1 LTFFQ
6 RWVSAFVAA
15 LIGTVLVVAPVAAQ
29 TASGST
35 LVLSGTVRN
44 SAGANVPAATVRA
57 TGPTVA
63 SATTDANGAFSLT
76 LPPGVYRIDVTKGG
90 YNPASL
96 SDVAIAAGSNAPL
109 AITLAQAD
117 LSSLQT
123 IGHVATGSRASG
135 STINTG
141 SAASGYLSSQA
152 FADLGTPQLIDV
164 LQHLPDVNVQHMGS
178 QQDTSIIVNGAQ
190 PYETQVLLDGHPI
203 GIGQYG
209 VFLAQ
214 YFPTYLLGGVETQS
228 GPGNTTPFANIAVG
242 GTVNLTTPAFTK
254 ATTAEVTVGTDQYF
268 SQYSNLIAT
277 GSAGHLEY
285 VVGAGTGSYNGPYY
299 ETPHCIVTP
308 ANGGAGDNMPGNTGV
323 IASCGD
329 SSGSFF
335 NKGELLKLHYDF
347 TPTTSLEAEYVG
359 SFGGYT
365 PQGTAWGVSLGPTT
379 IVGCLKGTDICNNPA
394 YNSAIGSTIAGYAWY
409 PGAQVYSNQ
418 DFYDATLRTA
428 IGNDSFLIRPYLAQ
442 LEPETYLDVNQ
453 SAYPEY
459 FGPQGATDPTTGPGA
474 TFEKTCSS
482 SYYDTTSPSGAT
494 VVKDGQLECF
504 GSPYAT
510 AETDKLYGS
519 TFTYIHPFGD
529 SVLNFSYDFHAT
541 NTFAFLNDPA
551 NIVVPQGSTT
561 RYSTF
566 SLTSDLHL
574 IRNLGINVGLYDTHW
589 DAIGTEVDLAGDQ
602 SGFRNDVTRF
612 DPHLALVFR
621 PTNNLSYRAS
631 YGTSTTFPFIGELS
645 GVASYEQPASTL
657 PPQYAQGGI
666 LTNKSPNLLPETAI
680 EYGLGA
686 DYRLKNNSVL
696 SLDLQ
701 DNVIHD
707 VFEDLTTTGV
717 ASNGFPEGIIT
728 PENVARLGSQLAT
741 LRYAYVPRHG
751 LGYSLSATADR
762 AILTGVPLSVGSIQ
776 IPANNVQI
784 CGNGTQN
791 PGIPTCIPYLK
802 GYERTTYTWA
812 DGTFMALGVDYEGK
826 NNTYFQPPFA
836 LVDFTYRHP
845 VTKQIDLQVGVENL
859 LNTNNYGQYLSI
871 PNGGTPIVADNPNGT
886 QTSFVPTEVSA
897 PPRLIRI
904 QLRYHFGR

>member
-1 LTFFQ
+1 VL
-6 RWVSAFVAA
+6 AA
-15 LIGTVLVVAPVAAQ
+15 APAAAQ
-29 TASGST
+29 TTPAST
-35 LVLSGTVRN
+35 VTLSGTVRN
-44 SAGANVPAATVRA
+44 AAGATVPAATVRA
-57 TGPTVA
+57 TGPA
-63 SATTDANGAFSLT
+63 SGSTSTDANGAFSLT
-76 LPPGVYRIDVTKGG
+76 LPQGIYRIDVSKGG
-90 YNPASL
+90 YEPASI
-96 SDVAIAAGSNAPL
+96 SQVALTSGTTQPL
-109 AITLAQAD
+109 TITLAQAD

-123 IGHVATGSRASG
+123 IGHVSTGTRGSG

-141 SAASGYLSSQA
+141 SAASGYLSAQA

-242 GTVNLTTPAFTK
+242 GTVNLTTPGFTK
-254 ATTAEVTVGTDQYF
+254 ATTAQLTVGTDQYS
-268 SQYSNLIAT
+268 SQYSSLIAT

-285 VVGAGTGSYNGPYY
+285 VVGLGDGSYNGPYFQ
-299 ETPHCIVTP
+299 TQHCIVTP
-308 ANGGAGDNMPGNTGV
+308 ANGGALDNEPGNTG
-323 IASCGD
+323 IISSCGD
-329 SSGSFF
+329 ASGSFF

-359 SFGGYT
+359 AFGGYT
-365 PQGTAWGVSLGPTT
+365 PQGTAWGVSLGPTK
-379 IVGCLKGTDICNNPA
+379 IVNCIDGNICTNPQNA
-394 YNSAIGSTIAGYAWY
+394 SQIGSTINGYAWY

-428 IGNDSFLIRPYLAQ
+428 IGNDTLLVRPYLAQ

-459 FGPQGATDPTTGPGA
+459 FGPVGATDPTTGAGA
-474 TFEKTCSS
+474 AFESTCSGS
-482 SYYDTTSPSGAT
+482 FYDTTSPTGKT

-519 TFTYIHPFGD
+519 TFSYIHPFGD

-551 NIVVPQGSTT
+551 NVVVPPGSTT

-574 IRNLGINVGLYDTHW
+574 IRNLGINVGLYDTHFT
-589 DAIGTEVDLAGDQ
+589 DIGTEVDTAGGQ
-602 SGFRNDVTRF
+602 TGFRNDVTRF
-612 DPHLALVFR
+612 DPHLAFVFR
-621 PTNNLSYRAS
+621 PKSNLSYRAA

-645 GVASYEQPASTL
+645 GVASYEHPASTL

-666 LTNKSPNLLPETAI
+666 LTNKNPNLLPETAI
-680 EYGLGA
+680 EYGVGA

-701 DNVIHD
+701 DNVIHN
-707 VFEDLTTTGV
+707 VFEDLTTTGT

-741 LRYAYVPRHG
+741 LRYAYAPRRG

-762 AILTGVPLSVGSIQ
+762 AILTGVPASVGSIQ

-802 GYERTTYTWA
+802 GYEQTSYRWG
-812 DGTFMALGVDYEGK
+812 DGTYMALGVDYEGK

-845 VTKQIDLQVGVENL
+845 VTKQVDLQVGVENL
-859 LNTNNYGQYLSI
+859 LNTNNYGEYLSI
-871 PNGGTPIVADNPNGT
+871 PNGGTPIVADNPNGS

-897 PPRLIRI
+897 PPRLIRL
-904 QLRYHFGR
+904 QLTYHFGR